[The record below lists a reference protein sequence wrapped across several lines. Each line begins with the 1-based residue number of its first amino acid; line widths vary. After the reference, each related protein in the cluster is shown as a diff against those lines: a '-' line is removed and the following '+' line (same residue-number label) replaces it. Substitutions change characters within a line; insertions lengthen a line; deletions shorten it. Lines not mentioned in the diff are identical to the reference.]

1 MAESTARNVRTAVLL
16 LYLSCLQSL
25 HKKDVI
31 PSCLFRLLNDAIE
44 EYDELSI
51 SCPSIN
57 LLTQITDSYV
67 RSSKIYS
74 EDAVVD
80 HIYHNFNIGFST
92 QLHETMTKVL
102 EELFW
107 SLGSKYNRYSNFISS
122 CVDYVH
128 NNVLMKTEIQVRLS
142 VMICEIVRDKFWT
155 PKDETVDTLLTLS
168 NCGERSNGIVS
179 T

>member
-1 MAESTARNVRTAVLL
+1 MAESTAGHVRTAVLL
-16 LYLSCLQSL
+16 LYLSCLLSL
-25 HKKDVI
+25 HKKHVI
-31 PSCLFRLLNDAIE
+31 PSCLFKQFNDAIE

-80 HIYHNFNIGFST
+80 HIYYNLYIGFST
-92 QLHETMTKVL
+92 QLHEIMTKVL
-102 EELFW
+102 EELFC
-107 SLGSKYNRYSNFISS
+107 SLGSKFNGYSNFISS

-128 NNVLMKTEIQVRLS
+128 NNALMKAEIQLRLS

-155 PKDETVDTLLTLS
+155 PVDETVDTLLTLS
-168 NCGERSNGIVS
+168 NCGG
-179 T
+179 TK